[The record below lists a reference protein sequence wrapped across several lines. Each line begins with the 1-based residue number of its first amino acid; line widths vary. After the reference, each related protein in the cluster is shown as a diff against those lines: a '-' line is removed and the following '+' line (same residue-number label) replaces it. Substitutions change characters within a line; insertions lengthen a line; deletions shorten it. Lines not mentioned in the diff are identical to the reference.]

1 MRQFSARPEQLVE
14 LVAANTRKAQI
25 VIDEIQK
32 LPALLE
38 VVHLLI
44 ERKTG
49 QQFVLTFLAGST
61 HLAARVE
68 PRVRIPTTN

>member
-1 MRQFSARPEQLVE
+1 ME

-32 LPALLE
+32 LPAFLE
-38 VVHLLI
+38 VVYLLI

-61 HLAARVE
+61 YLAARVE

>member
-1 MRQFSARPEQLVE
+1 ME

-49 QQFVLTFLAGST
+49 QQFVPTFLAGST

-68 PRVRIPTTN
+68 PRVLLPTTN